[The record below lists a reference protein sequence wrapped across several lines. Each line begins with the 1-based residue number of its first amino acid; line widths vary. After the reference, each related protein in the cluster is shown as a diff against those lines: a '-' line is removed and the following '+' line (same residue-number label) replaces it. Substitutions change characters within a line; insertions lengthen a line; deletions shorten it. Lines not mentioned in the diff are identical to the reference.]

1 MAVVEDR
8 AEGFGAKIRELRL
21 ALDMSQADLAE
32 AAGVR
37 QSTIHRLETG
47 QRLPSY
53 SLLLR
58 LADALRTDPG
68 YLTR

>member
-1 MAVVEDR
+1 
-8 AEGFGAKIRELRL
+8 LRL